1 MEEQQVFVDTSDAAD
16 LEMSSAKALKE
27 QPKRVLMVIPEW
39 KERNFFD
46 IHSATHADFISVSHD
61 ADAFVVL
68 DWLSTPYRICAKSH
82 VTADGFRT
90 S

>member
-61 ADAFVVL
+61 ADAFLVL
-68 DWLSTPYRICAKSH
+68 DWLCCRETKVFTVPGYSTPQS
-82 VTADGFRT
+82 V
-90 S
+90 